1 MTAPAL
7 LVLDSATLLQRSS
20 AGRVAVCASHG
31 GVFAAFLAARAEV
44 RAIILNDAGV
54 GRDAAGVA
62 GLFWLDGLGI
72 GACAVDH
79 QSARIGDGRD
89 MVESG
94 IVSTANNVAAT
105 MGCRPG
111 MPVAEAAAL
120 LARIAD
126 PPRRPPPEI
135 GETRRRIANSG
146 HREVWALDSVSL
158 EKEEDRRKI
167 LVTGSHGGLLGGEP
181 KSALKVDAF
190 AAFFNDAGG
199 GKDGAGFTRLAVL
212 DARGIAAA
220 TVSAAS
226 ARIGDGL
233 STYETGVLSRVNEA
247 AKRLGLAEGMS
258 ARQAVAR
265 LVGLA

>member
-1 MTAPAL
+1 MPATAP
-7 LVLDSATLLQRSS
+7 LVLDSATLLKRSA
-20 AGRVAVCASHG
+20 AGRVAICASHG
-31 GVFAAFLAARAEV
+31 GVYAAYLAAKANV
-44 RAIILNDAGV
+44 RAVVLNDAGV
-54 GRDAAGVA
+54 GRDSAGVA

-72 GACAVDH
+72 AACAVDH

-89 MVESG
+89 MYESG
-94 IVSTANNVAAT
+94 ILSTANNVAAT
-105 MGCRPG
+105 IGCRPG
-111 MPVAEAAAL
+111 MPVIEAAAL
-120 LARIAD
+120 LAKIAD
-126 PPRRPPPEI
+126 PAMRPPPEI
-135 GETRRRIANSG
+135 GETRRRIPNRG

-167 LVTGSHGGLLGGEP
+167 LVTGSHGGLLGGDP
-181 KSALKVDAF
+181 SGALKVDAF

-199 GKDGAGFTRLAVL
+199 GKDGAGFTRLPALDKRAV
-212 DARGIAAA
+212 AAA

-233 STYETGVLSRVNEA
+233 STYETGVISRVNAA
-247 AKRLGLAEGMS
+247 AKHLGLAEGMS

>member
-1 MTAPAL
+1 
-7 LVLDSATLLQRSS
+7 
-20 AGRVAVCASHG
+20 
-31 GVFAAFLAARAEV
+31 
-44 RAIILNDAGV
+44 V

-62 GLFWLDGLGI
+62 GIFWLDGLGI
-72 GACAVDH
+72 AACAVDH
-79 QSARIGDGRD
+79 HSARIGDGRD
-89 MVESG
+89 MLEHG
-94 IVSTANNVAAT
+94 IVSTANNIAAT

-111 MPVAEAAAL
+111 MPVGEAAAL
-120 LARIAD
+120 LARIAE
-126 PPRRPPPEI
+126 PARRPPPEI
-135 GETRRRIANSG
+135 GETRRRIANAG
-146 HREVWALDSVSL
+146 HREVWALDSVLL

-167 LVTGSHGGLLGGEP
+167 LVTGSHGGLLGGDSS
-181 KSALKVDAF
+181 SALKIDAF

-199 GKDGAGFTRLAVL
+199 GKDGAGFTRLPAL

-233 STYETGVLSRVNEA
+233 STYETGVLSRVNETA
-247 AKRLGLAEGMS
+247 RRLGLAEGMS